1 MPFVVPTAESTQPRT
16 AVVALE
22 RPDYAASIA
31 SCVASQVRPV
41 FPAAA
46 VAPSVNVTD
55 ALSAICRLRCAALWP
70 QPPFLATMRS
80 PSLALCWV
88 SRSKLIVLSFSS
100 NTHNTF
106 RSRLHHVP

>member
-1 MPFVVPTAESTQPRT
+1 MLSVAPTAESTQLRT

-46 VAPSVNVTD
+46 AAPSVNVTD
-55 ALSAICRLRCAALWP
+55 ALSVICRLSCAALWP
-70 QPPFLATMRS
+70 QLHSRATMRS
-80 PSLALCWV
+80 PLLVQCSGAPCSLNADAACQLE
-88 SRSKLIVLSFSS
+88 
-100 NTHNTF
+100 
-106 RSRLHHVP
+106 RL